1 MGAEAAVVGG
11 SALLGGLGGG
21 GGSTSAQVP
30 GDLRGPRAQQ
40 IALLNYLLG
49 LGPQP
54 GQGAPAPQQTAG
66 PNPRNLP
73 PGSSAG
79 GGAPGGGLAPGF
91 PYRTGDPV
99 ALGTGPGGFQ
109 PDFSGNPTQRLE
121 SFFGG
126 LGFPTTGLQQQ
137 SVDALG
143 NMLRQPAPEQRALDL
158 SLPALQGI
166 LGGNPGQGVIDA
178 LQPTFERNL
187 ASANQTGARFGSANA
202 VLRSRALDDFN
213 LLAANAA
220 QQGVNQQ
227 ISASQALGM
236 LAQAAG
242 QNPFERA
249 QGAFGVGSQ
258 LAGQNDVETQ
268 RRLQILLQL
277 LGTAQSATLGLP
289 VTQNPGFA
297 QNALSGGLTGATI
310 FNALNPAS
318 TRT

>member
-30 GDLRGPRAQQ
+30 GDLKGPRAQQ

-54 GQGAPAPQQTAG
+54 GTGGQAPQGTSAAPENRFGAGLPQGAPG
-66 PNPRNLP
+66 V
-73 PGSSAG
+73 PGR
-79 GGAPGGGLAPGF
+79 
-91 PYRTGDPV
+91 RTGDPT
-99 ALGTGPGGFQ
+99 ALGGGPQQGFQ
-109 PDFSGNPTQRLE
+109 PDLGGDPTKRLE

-166 LGGNPGQGVIDA
+166 LGGNPGQGVISA

-187 ASANQTGARFGSANA
+187 ASANQQGARFGSANA

-310 FNALNPAS
+310 LNAFSGGNG
-318 TRT
+318 